1 MSLGFLILTIVFI
14 IVSGAMILIILVQRP
29 QGGGL
34 AGAFGGAGG
43 AGSDTVFGGRVGDA
57 LTAMTVAAFVAYLA
71 LAIGLNLLEVRTLPQ
86 AADPATP
93 AISST
98 EPLTDVPIDSGSNAS
113 PTIIPLDG
121 PPPHLL
127 NQEAGSTDAPA
138 QDTSVVP
145 QADEQSDVLLS
156 PPADAADSA
165 ADAVDAAPSDGVE
178 NE

>member
-43 AGSDTVFGGRVGDA
+43 TGSDTVFGGRVGDA

-71 LAIGLNLLEVRTLPQ
+71 LAIGLNLLEVRSLPE

-98 EPLTDVPIDSGSNAS
+98 EPLTDVPIDSGSNAP
-113 PTIIPLDG
+113 PTAIPLDG
-121 PPPHLL
+121 PPPELF
-127 NQEAGSTDAPA
+127 NQGTGSAEAPV
-138 QDTSVVP
+138 QDTSVAP
-145 QADEQSDVLLS
+145 QADEQPDAAIPS
-156 PPADAADSA
+156 PPADAA
-165 ADAVDAAPSDGVE
+165 DAAPSDGVE